1 MRILV
6 AEDDRKAAS
15 FLRQAL
21 SEEGYAVDLTHDGD
35 ATLAQALATS
45 YEIVVLD
52 IMLPGRDGLSVLR
65 QLRLNSSRVP
75 VLLVSARGRVEE
87 RIEGLNAGADDYL
100 SKPFALGELV
110 ARVRSLCRRSDARG
124 AVVLRLAGLEV
135 DTVKHS
141 VRRDGSVVELTVR
154 EYRLLEYLLR
164 NSSQIC
170 GRMQLLEE
178 VWEYDFD
185 PGTNLVD
192 VYVRRLR
199 NKLDAGPGPRLLH
212 TIRGIGYVLK
222 VQA

>member
-1 MRILV
+1 MMAPADANTPADL
-6 AEDDRKAAS
+6 
-15 FLRQAL
+15 AL
-21 SEEGYAVDLTHDGD
+21 F
-35 ATLAQALATS
+35 
-45 YEIVVLD
+45 
-52 IMLPGRDGLSVLR
+52 
-65 QLRLNSSRVP
+65 
-75 VLLVSARGRVEE
+75 VS
-87 RIEGLNAGADDYL
+87 IY
-100 SKPFALGELV
+100 S
-110 ARVRSLCRRSDARG
+110 
-124 AVVLRLAGLEV
+124 LAGLEV

-141 VRRDGSVVELTVR
+141 VRRDGTVVELTVR

-222 VQA
+222 AQA

>member
-15 FLRQAL
+15 FLRKAL
-21 SEEGYAVDLTHDGD
+21 SEEGYAVDVTHDGD
-35 ATLAQALATS
+35 AALAQALATA

-52 IMLPGRDGLSVLR
+52 IMLPGRDGLSVVR
-65 QLRLNSSRVP
+65 QLRLQSSRVP

-110 ARVRSLCRRSDARG
+110 ARVRALCRRGEARG
-124 AVVLRLAGLEV
+124 AVLLRLAGLEV

-141 VRRDGSVVELTVR
+141 VRRDGATVELTVR

-164 NSSQIC
+164 NSGQIC
-170 GRMQLLEE
+170 GRMQILEA
-178 VWEYDFD
+178 VWEYHFD

-199 NKLDAGPGPRLLH
+199 SKFDAGPGPRLLH

-222 VQA
+222 AQA